1 MRVTSKK
8 LHVNIPH
15 CMLHNKQPKFEKEI
29 AVLDALSKRV
39 IIGLLRHAS
48 PDLQDLLTKEVSQLA
63 SIF

>member
-1 MRVTSKK
+1 MIFRVGPVKK
-8 LHVNIPH
+8 DTLY
-15 CMLHNKQPKFEKEI
+15 QPKFEKEI